1 MVLVLLAVAS
11 LKLEFNILNHYLLS
25 VCPTTLKRICRQHG
39 IKRWPS
45 RNIKKVGHSLQKL
58 QLVIDSVQGASGA
71 FQINSFYTNLA
82 ELSSPNLS
90 GTSPFS
96 ASKLSDNPQPLSM
109 QPESEFCSP
118 TAVASKSPP
127 SSCSQTSSSSRCCSS
142 GVQQLTPACNVA
154 RSEDPIVG
162 ESLGEGVSKK
172 ISREADIHA
181 SSQVP
186 KLLPR
191 SQSHKSPSECES
203 PNARNLAPSQKESG
217 QISQGYAQKIKIT
230 YGDEKFRF
238 RIQNNWSYPDL
249 LLEIARRFNI
259 DDLSRYDIKYLDDDA
274 EWILLTCDA
283 DLEECLDVCR
293 SSQSCT
299 IKLSLQVSHHHSEK
313 SLGTRGPA

>member
-1 MVLVLLAVAS
+1 M
-11 LKLEFNILNHYLLS
+11 
-25 VCPTTLKRICRQHG
+25 
-39 IKRWPS
+39 
-45 RNIKKVGHSLQKL
+45 
-58 QLVIDSVQGASGA
+58 
-71 FQINSFYTNLA
+71 
-82 ELSSPNLS
+82 
-90 GTSPFS
+90 
-96 ASKLSDNPQPLSM
+96 
-109 QPESEFCSP
+109 
-118 TAVASKSPP
+118 
-127 SSCSQTSSSSRCCSS
+127 
-142 GVQQLTPACNVA
+142 
-154 RSEDPIVG
+154 G

-172 ISREADIHA
+172 ISSEADIHA

-203 PNARNLAPSQKESG
+203 PNARNLTPSQKESG
-217 QISQGYAQKIKIT
+217 QTSQGYAQKIKIT

-313 SLGTRGPA
+313 SLGTSGPA